1 MGFASGCFGVWGVWV
16 INNIVRGTT
25 LPPCLLTS
33 FWNNIA
39 LVFVRAFSAFNPI
52 QYISLKDG
60 SRKTFVFP
68 KKLVL
73 VYEMRVFILLYS
85 VR

>member
-1 MGFASGCFGVWGVWV
+1 MWM
-16 INNIVRGTT
+16 INNIIRETI
-25 LPPCLLTS
+25 LPPCLLAS

-39 LVFVRAFSAFNPI
+39 LMFSRAFSAFNPI
-52 QYISLKDG
+52 QYIFLKDG
-60 SRKTFVFP
+60 SEKTFVFP

-73 VYEMRVFILLYS
+73 FYEMRVFILLHS